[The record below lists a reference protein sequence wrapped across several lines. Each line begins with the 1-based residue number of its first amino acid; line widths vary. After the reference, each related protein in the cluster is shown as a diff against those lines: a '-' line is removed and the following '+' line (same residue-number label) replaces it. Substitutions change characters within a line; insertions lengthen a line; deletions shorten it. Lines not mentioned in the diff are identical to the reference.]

1 MRSVLKLGDLEA
13 DLIKKDIKNIHLS
26 VYPPTGRVR
35 ISAPNRMK
43 TETIRSFA
51 LSKIP
56 WIKRE
61 QKKLLKQERETRR
74 DYVERESHYVWG
86 QRCLLKVVEEDC
98 PPTVDLRHKTITLH
112 VRPNSNREKRAEI
125 VETWYRN
132 LVKEALPEL
141 IQKWEPI
148 LKVKVHRT
156 FVSRMKTKWG
166 SCNPKAEN
174 IRINSELAKKPKE
187 CLEYIVVHEM
197 VHLLE
202 PTHNDRFIQ
211 LMDRF
216 LPQWKERRLTL
227 NRLPVSH
234 EDWSY

>member
-1 MRSVLKLGDLEA
+1 MSSVLKLGDLEA
-13 DLIKKDIKNIHLS
+13 ELIKKDIKNIHLS
-26 VYPPTGRVR
+26 VYPPSGRVR
-35 ISAPNRMK
+35 ISAPLRMK
-43 TETIRSFA
+43 KETIRSFA

-61 QKKLLKQERETRR
+61 RKKLLEQERETRR
-74 DYVERESHYVWG
+74 DYIERESHYVWG
-86 QRCLLKVVEEDC
+86 QRCLLKVLEKEC
-98 PPTVDLRHKTITLH
+98 PPTVDLRHKTITLQ
-112 VRPNSNREKRAEI
+112 VRPNSNRGKRAEI
-125 VETWYRN
+125 VGTWYRN
-132 LVKEALPEL
+132 LVKDALPK
-141 IQKWEPI
+141 IIDQWEPV
-148 LKVKVHRT
+148 LGVVVNKT
-156 FVSRMKTKWG
+156 FVCRMKTKWG
-166 SCNPKAEN
+166 SCNSKAGN

-202 PTHNDRFIQ
+202 PTHNERFLQ

-216 LPQWKERRLTL
+216 LPQWKDRRQTL